1 MFKRFV
7 LTVLPILAVLLLC
20 SCGHGT
26 ETPVPPSDPPEDQEE
41 GREFSTPYE
50 SGVYYD
56 RLMDVEMTGIYSE
69 DLLRVAFSQ
78 EGYHE
83 GDTYDE
89 MHGDAA
95 GSGNRTEYGRFT
107 GTNGQPWCAS
117 FISWC
122 AWRADIPEDVIHPG
136 INACADSLGVEFR
149 SREDYEPKA
158 GDLVIF
164 DWLKDGLNSK
174 EPESE
179 YGDHIGIVYAVT
191 GTELYYIDGNGS
203 DENDEDLN
211 CVACHSRPLND
222 KNIKGYGVY
231 ADNAPDPIPEIPEFD
246 QQEDELR
253 EFSTPYEVSVY
264 YDRLMETEL
273 TGEYATALL
282 IVAFSQLGYHE
293 GNSYVEMHGCSKGSG
308 NYSEYGRVMGVNGQP
323 WCASFISWCA
333 GRAGIPEDV
342 ITPSITACADSF
354 GVEYHKRGE
363 YVPKPGDIVIFDWV
377 RNGLNDKEP
386 EDEYGDHV
394 GIVYRVTDKEMY
406 YINGNGPDLKGRDTN
421 CVKCLSRLLYDRNI
435 KGYGVY
441 SEEPADMS
449 LIDVPPDI

>member
-1 MFKRFV
+1 M
-7 LTVLPILAVLLLC
+7 ILC
-20 SCGHGT
+20 SCGRGT
-26 ETPVPPSDPPEDQEE
+26 ETPVPPPDPPEDQED

-56 RLMDVEMTGIYSE
+56 RLMDVEMTGVYSE

-89 MHGDAA
+89 MHGDSA

-149 SREDYEPKA
+149 SRGDYEPKA

-174 EPESE
+174 KPESE

-191 GTELYYIDGNGS
+191 ETELYYIDGNGS

-211 CVACHSRPLND
+211 RVACHSRPLND

-253 EFSTPYEVSVY
+253 EFSTPYEVSLY

-273 TGEYATALL
+273 TGEYATDLL

-386 EDEYGDHV
+386 EAEYGDHV

>member
-7 LTVLPILAVLLLC
+7 LTLLSISTVMLLC
-20 SCGHGT
+20 SCGRGT
-26 ETPVPPSDPPEDQEE
+26 ETPVPPPDPPEDQED

-56 RLMDVEMTGIYSE
+56 RLMDVEMTGVYSE

-89 MHGDAA
+89 MHGDSA

-174 EPESE
+174 KPESE

-191 GTELYYIDGNGS
+191 ETELYYIDGNSS

-273 TGEYATALL
+273 TGEYATDLL

-308 NYSEYGRVMGVNGQP
+308 NYSEYGRVMGANGQP

-386 EDEYGDHV
+386 EAEYGDHV

>member
-1 MFKRFV
+1 MFKRIV
-7 LTVLPILAVLLLC
+7 LTLLSISTVMLLC
-20 SCGHGT
+20 SCGRGT
-26 ETPVPPSDPPEDQEE
+26 ETPVPPPDPPEDQED

-56 RLMDVEMTGIYSE
+56 RLMDVEMTGVYSE

-89 MHGDAA
+89 MHGDSA

-136 INACADSLGVEFR
+136 INACADSLGAEFR
-149 SREDYEPKA
+149 SRGDYEPKA

-174 EPESE
+174 KPESE

-191 GTELYYIDGNGS
+191 ETELYYIDGNGS
-203 DENDEDLN
+203 DENDEDMN
-211 CVACHSRPLND
+211 RVACHSRPLND

-273 TGEYATALL
+273 TGEYATDLL

-386 EDEYGDHV
+386 EAEYGDHV